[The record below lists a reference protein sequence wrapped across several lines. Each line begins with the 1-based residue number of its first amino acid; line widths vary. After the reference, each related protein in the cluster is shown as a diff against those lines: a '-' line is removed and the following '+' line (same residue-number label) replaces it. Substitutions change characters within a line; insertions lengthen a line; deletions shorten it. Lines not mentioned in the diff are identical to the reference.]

1 MPCVRQP
8 LDQLLASLDEDTRA
22 RWADLLERV
31 DAEIREQGPEALRVH
46 LDAALRHLLAIGWTL
61 HRCYA
66 HDESAPLMAPLGAAA
81 CTVEELRCTLDLLAR
96 RPEWRQ

>member
-31 DAEIREQGPEALRVH
+31 DAEIREQGP
-46 LDAALRHLLAIGWTL
+46 D
-61 HRCYA
+61 A